1 MRKLQRLLVKRQ
13 GLLWWRAEVA
23 GAMRARRR
31 LKQRRRT
38 AGLAKLRQRL
48 RELLWNLQA
57 GQQRRQGQRRR
68 LLRLLEGRVRAKLK
82 QLQGRPREPRSCL
95 KAEARLMLLRAPG
108 LLLQTLGRRRQM
120 RLRLQGR
127 LQEWQRVRLR
137 RMQGRGRVI
146 LVTRR
151 GWLLVLLLWRLVGRL
166 RTQQGRLR
174 TRQ

>member
-1 MRKLQRLLVKRQ
+1 MEEAR
-13 GLLWWRAEVA
+13 
-23 GAMRARRR
+23 AMRARLRP
-31 LKQRRRT
+31 KQRRRT

-68 LLRLLEGRVRAKLK
+68 LLRLQEGRVRAKLK
-82 QLQGRPREPRSCL
+82 QLQGRLREPRSCL
-95 KAEARLMLLRAPG
+95 KAEARLMLLRVPG

-174 TRQ
+174 MRQ

>member
-1 MRKLQRLLVKRQ
+1 MEEAR
-13 GLLWWRAEVA
+13 
-23 GAMRARRR
+23 AMRARLRP
-31 LKQRRRT
+31 KQRRRT

-68 LLRLLEGRVRAKLK
+68 LLRLQEGRVRAKLK

-95 KAEARLMLLRAPG
+95 KAEARLMLLRVPG

-127 LQEWQRVRLR
+127 LLVWLRVRQRKMLA
-137 RMQGRGRVI
+137 RGRVI

-151 GWLLVLLLWRLVGRL
+151 GWLLVLLLWRLADRL
-166 RTQQGRLR
+166 RTLRRRLR
-174 TRQ
+174 MRQ